1 MHHSKRS
8 IFILLVCVLFALP
21 ALSLAD
27 SHGNTLIMARAAD
40 ATGLDPH
47 TQTAFTSFALLQ
59 MIYEPLITLDRDLNL
74 TPALAESWAFSED
87 GMALTM
93 NLRSGVTFHDGSA
106 FNADDVIASYERILN
121 EETGAAARTNYLSIV
136 SMDAPDEHTVVF
148 NLDKPDVPLLSAMST
163 MNASILSSDVIANG
177 DPAVDVIGTGPFALE
192 SWVADE
198 TTQLSTN
205 GSWWGGDIAING
217 IEIRIIPEETSIIA
231 AMRAGNVHFAIIND
245 PLVATLVE
253 GDDDVHITTIPTLS
267 YNGIQLRAAREP
279 LEHLEARQAISC
291 AINRQ
296 EILDTASL
304 GQGIITGPL
313 TMASYALP
321 LSELFCYEQDVDKAR
336 ELLASAGLE
345 DGFTLDMMVAVAEP
359 PTALSI
365 AQIVQSQLAE
375 VNITV
380 DIESLEFST
389 YVDRWLAADF
399 TSAVVLNSG
408 FTDPYPMYARYWQEG
423 AIFQDVAGYL
433 DDTLDSLMKAG
444 QIETDP
450 EVRYEIFRQFQLHLT
465 ETSPWIWLYTNFT
478 YTAQLSSV
486 SGWNPGSNRSMRFLA
501 EVSLGS

>member
-1 MHHSKRS
+1 MFHPKRN
-8 IFILLVCVLFALP
+8 ILILLVCLLLALP
-21 ALSLAD
+21 ALTLAD
-27 SHGNTLIMARAAD
+27 GHGNTLIMARAVD

-47 TQTAFTSFALLQ
+47 TQTAFASFALLG

-74 TPALAESWAFSED
+74 TPALAESWSFSED
-87 GMALTM
+87 GLALTM

-106 FNADDVIASYERILN
+106 FDAEDVIASYERILD
-121 EETGAAARTNYLSIV
+121 EETGSAARTNYLSIV

-163 MNASILSSDVIANG
+163 INASILSSDVISMG
-177 DPAVDVIGTGPFALE
+177 DPAVDIIGTGPFALD

-198 TTQLSTN
+198 TTQLSAN
-205 GSWWGGDIAING
+205 EAWWGGEIAIDG

-231 AMRAGNVHFAIIND
+231 AMRAGNVHFAMIND

-253 GDDDVHITTIPTLS
+253 GEDDVQITTIPTLS

-321 LSELFCYEQDVDKAR
+321 VSELFCYEQDVEKAR
-336 ELLASAGLE
+336 ELLAAAGLQ
-345 DGFTLDMMVAVAEP
+345 DGFTLDIMVAVAEP

-380 DIESLEFST
+380 EIESLEFST

-399 TSAVVLNSG
+399 MGAVVLNSG

-433 DDTLDSLMKAG
+433 DDTLDGLMKAG

-450 EVRYEIFRQFQLHLT
+450 DVRYEIFRQFQLHLA
-465 ETSPWIWLYTNFT
+465 ETVPWIWLYTNFT
-478 YTAQLSSV
+478 YTAQLPSV
-486 SGWNPGSNRSMRFLA
+486 IGWNPGSNRSLKFLA
-501 EVSLGS
+501 DVSLSS